1 MGEDE
6 GKKCSCIADEVLAL
20 KLVKVYFE
28 KVARMGLK
36 RKLDFDS
43 IINAYFYALQRL
55 KNKDKELKNMVK
67 LVEDAERRM
76 AAETRDELFPSMK

>member
-1 MGEDE
+1 MDGEE
-6 GKKCSCIADEVLAL
+6 GKKCGCANDEVLAL

-28 KVARMGLK
+28 EVARMGLK

-55 KNKDKELKNMVK
+55 KNKDKELKTISK
-67 LVEDAERRM
+67 LADDAERRM
-76 AAETRDELFPSMK
+76 AAESRDELFPSMK